1 MSYSFATPD
10 DQIKPSEQ
18 SGTQPYSFAK
28 PIEGQRQPQQTR
40 SVASAS
46 NPSDDEQGPNTT
58 SGGVVFSKGVSPQE
72 AQEELAKHPEVF
84 APSAQKDAVLMQS
97 IGRGTP
103 AEHGALITRDPDSM
117 LDPSNI
123 YGGLRASMSLPWAL
137 AEATGRKA
145 IGAKNSNGEPASFG
159 DLFQNAMQNSTQG
172 WRGMNPL
179 TDPLILV
186 PGGKAATTLGKI
198 GLGAANGVARVV
210 ANAALDPDKSV
221 GNLTPSDLAISGGL
235 GAGLSGL
242 GAVAKTTAAKNF
254 IGQGP
259 ADVRMNKGANSDVI
273 SPSDRADILQGI
285 SQWGTVSPK
294 YGWFPGQQQY
304 LKYAEDQVAPAKS
317 SMDKARDV
325 ATQNYASLLGTP
337 DEVTMTPKGLSEGV
351 RSMTELRLANAA
363 NPESGVPAPNVTFS
377 ELPSMGAM
385 PKDVAMGYQALP
397 AKTAT
402 AGGVPLVEVPS
413 DRPGQ
418 TIMRY
423 QPDQEDYANQLS
435 SLGLGDSKSLQSRF
449 PVNWMEGK
457 PEMSTEGVAE
467 NMPISP
473 EFGPSLLGAMNSR
486 AFTAKASDAALKAR
500 DEAMMGRET
509 WNNFMDKLG
518 YSDALDPKAKQ
529 DYALYK
535 ALQKRVQLTPVR
547 GQPVRLG
554 AMGINPYIFMNEISN
569 YSKPVEMWRTG
580 GLMEGLGKRAF
591 VPSSQ
596 PSEDPGK

>member
-1 MSYSFATPD
+1 MSYSFATPG
-10 DQIKPSEQ
+10 DQNQAPEQPSDR
-18 SGTQPYSFAK
+18 PYSFAK
-28 PIEGQRQPQQTR
+28 PEETQPQQTQIAP
-40 SVASAS
+40 STST
-46 NPSDDEQGPNTT
+46 PSDDEQGPNTMP
-58 SGGVVFSKGVSPQE
+58 GGVVFSKGVSSQE
-72 AQEELAKHPEVF
+72 AREELAKHPEVF
-84 APSAQKDAVLMQS
+84 VPSAQKDATLMQS
-97 IGRGTP
+97 IGSGTP
-103 AEHGALITRDPDSM
+103 AERGALITRDPDSM

-123 YGGLRASMSLPWAL
+123 YGGLRESMSLPWAL

-145 IGAKNSNGEPASFG
+145 IGAKNANGESSSFG

-198 GLGAANGVARVV
+198 GFGAVNGVGRVV
-210 ANAALDPDKSV
+210 ADAALDPDKSV
-221 GNLTPSDLAISGGL
+221 DNLALSDLAISGGL

-242 GAVAKTTAAKNF
+242 GFVAKKTAVKNF

-259 ADVRMNKGANSDVI
+259 ADVRMNRGANSDVI

-285 SQWGTVSPK
+285 SQWGTVGPK

-304 LKYAEDQVAPAKS
+304 LKYAEDQVAPAKG
-317 SMDKARDV
+317 SMNQARKI

-337 DEVTMTPKGLSEGV
+337 DEVTMTPKGLAEGV
-351 RSMTELRLANAA
+351 RSMTEFRLANAA
-363 NPESGVPAPNVTFS
+363 NPASGVPAPNVTFS
-377 ELPSMGAM
+377 ELPSIGSM

-397 AKTAT
+397 AKVAT
-402 AGGVPLVEVPS
+402 TGGVPLVEVPS
-413 DRPGQ
+413 ANQGQ
-418 TIMRY
+418 SVMRY
-423 QPDQEDYANQLS
+423 QPNQDEYANQLS
-435 SLGLGDSKSLQSRF
+435 ALGLGDSKALQSRF

-457 PEMSTEGVAE
+457 PEMSTENAAA

-509 WNNFMDKLG
+509 WNSFMDKLG

-580 GLMEGLGKRAF
+580 GLMEGLGKRGFIPAG
-591 VPSSQ
+591 Q
-596 PSEDPGK
+596 PSEEPGK